1 MFRETIEH
9 RIADA
14 MKTGNKTELAV
25 WRAIKNEF
33 LIYKTAKAENELTDA
48 VELKLIQKLVSQRK
62 DSFEQY
68 SAAGRND
75 LAETEKSELD
85 ILKGLLPKD
94 PTEPEIKEEI
104 EKAVNELDHAP
115 EMKDMK
121 TIQSVVRS
129 KFPTVNGG
137 VVAKLFKDLISKSI
151 TPT

>member
-14 MKTGNKTELAV
+14 MKTANKTELAV

-33 LIYKTAKAENELTDA
+33 LIYKTAKAGNELTDA
-48 VELKLIQKLVSQRK
+48 VELKLIQKLASQRK

-75 LAETEKSELD
+75 LAENERNEMVILEK
-85 ILKGLLPKD
+85 LLPKE
-94 PTEPEIKEEI
+94 PTEEELKVEI
-104 EKAVNELDHAP
+104 EIAVYKLGHAP

-137 VVAKLFKDLISKSI
+137 TVAKLFKERIS
-151 TPT
+151 

>member
-14 MKTGNKTELAV
+14 MKPGNKTELAV
-25 WRAIKNEF
+25 WRAVKNEF
-33 LIYKTAKAENELTDA
+33 LIYKTAKAGNELTDDI
-48 VELKLIQKLVSQRK
+48 ELKLIQKLASQRK

-75 LAETEKSELD
+75 LAENERNEMVILEK
-85 ILKGLLPKD
+85 LLPKE
-94 PTEPEIKEEI
+94 PTEEELKAEI
-104 EKAVNELDHAP
+104 EKAVNELNHVP

-121 TIQSVVRS
+121 TVQSVVRS

-137 VVAKLFKDLISKSI
+137 IVAKLFKEKISIKK
-151 TPT
+151 

>member
-14 MKTGNKTELAV
+14 MKTANKTELAV

-33 LIYKTAKAENELTDA
+33 LIYKTAKAGNELTDA
-48 VELKLIQKLVSQRK
+48 VELKLIQKLASQRK

-75 LAETEKSELD
+75 LAENERNEMVILEK
-85 ILKGLLPKD
+85 LLPKE
-94 PTEPEIKEEI
+94 PTEAEIKEEI
-104 EKAVNELDHAP
+104 EKAVYELGHAP

-137 VVAKLFKDLISKSI
+137 IVAKLFKDLFSK
-151 TPT
+151 

>member
-14 MKTGNKTELAV
+14 MKTANKTELAV

-33 LIYKTAKAENELTDA
+33 LIYKTAKAGNELTDA
-48 VELKLIQKLVSQRK
+48 VELKLIQKLASQRK

-75 LAETEKSELD
+75 LAENERNEMVILEK
-85 ILKGLLPKD
+85 LLPKE
-94 PTEPEIKEEI
+94 PTEAEIKEEI
-104 EKAVNELDHAP
+104 EKAVYELGHAP

-137 VVAKLFKDLISKSI
+137 IVAKLFKERIS
-151 TPT
+151 

>member
-14 MKTGNKTELAV
+14 MKTANKTELAV

-33 LIYKTAKAENELTDA
+33 LIYKTAKAGNELTDA
-48 VELKLIQKLVSQRK
+48 VELKLIQKLASQRK

-75 LAETEKSELD
+75 LAENERNEMVILEK
-85 ILKGLLPKD
+85 LLPKE
-94 PTEPEIKEEI
+94 PTEAEIKEEI
-104 EKAVNELDHAP
+104 EKAVYELGHAP

-121 TIQSVVRS
+121 AIQSVVRS

-137 VVAKLFKDLISKSI
+137 TVAKLFKERIS
-151 TPT
+151 

>member
-14 MKTGNKTELAV
+14 MKTGNNTELAV

-33 LIYKTAKAENELTDA
+33 LIYKTAKAGNELTDA
-48 VELKLIQKLVSQRK
+48 VELKLIQKLASQRK

-75 LAETEKSELD
+75 LAENERNEMVILEK
-85 ILKGLLPKD
+85 LLPKE
-94 PTEPEIKEEI
+94 PTEEELKAEI

-137 VVAKLFKDLISKSI
+137 TVAKLFKERIS
-151 TPT
+151 

>member
-1 MFRETIEH
+1 
-9 RIADA
+9 

-25 WRAIKNEF
+25 WRAVKNEF
-33 LIYKTAKAENELTDA
+33 LVYKTAKAGNELTDDI
-48 VELKLIQKLVSQRK
+48 ELKLIQKLASQRK

-75 LAETEKSELD
+75 LAENERNEMVILEK
-85 ILKGLLPKD
+85 LLPKE
-94 PTEPEIKEEI
+94 PT

-137 VVAKLFKDLISKSI
+137 TVAKLFKERIS
-151 TPT
+151 

>member
-14 MKTGNKTELAV
+14 MKTANKTELAV

-33 LIYKTAKAENELTDA
+33 LIYKTAKAGNELTDA
-48 VELKLIQKLVSQRK
+48 VELKLIQKLASQRK

-75 LAETEKSELD
+75 LAENERNEMVILEK
-85 ILKGLLPKD
+85 LLPKE
-94 PTEPEIKEEI
+94 PTEAEIKEEI
-104 EKAVNELDHAP
+104 EKAVYELGHAP

-137 VVAKLFKDLISKSI
+137 TVAKLFKERIS
-151 TPT
+151 

>member
-25 WRAIKNEF
+25 WRAVKNEF
-33 LIYKTAKAENELTDA
+33 LVYKTAKAGNELTDDI
-48 VELKLIQKLVSQRK
+48 ELKLIQKLASQRK

-75 LAETEKSELD
+75 LAENERNEME
-85 ILKGLLPKD
+85 ILERLLPKE
-94 PTEPEIKEEI
+94 PTEEEVKAEIAYAI
-104 EKAVNELDHAP
+104 NELDHIP

-121 TIQSVVRS
+121 TILSIVRTQ
-129 KFPTVNGG
+129 FPTVNGG
-137 VVAKLFKDLISKSI
+137 IVAKLFKERIFY
-151 TPT
+151 

>member
-14 MKTGNKTELAV
+14 MKTANKTELAV

-33 LIYKTAKAENELTDA
+33 LIYKTAKAGNELTDA
-48 VELKLIQKLVSQRK
+48 VELKLIQKLASQRK

-75 LAETEKSELD
+75 LAENERNEMVILEK
-85 ILKGLLPKD
+85 LLPKE
-94 PTEPEIKEEI
+94 PTEAEIKEEI
-104 EKAVNELDHAP
+104 EKAVYKLGHAP

-137 VVAKLFKDLISKSI
+137 IVAKLFKDLISK
-151 TPT
+151 

>member
-14 MKTGNKTELAV
+14 MKTANKTELAV

-33 LIYKTAKAENELTDA
+33 LIYKTAKAGNELTDA
-48 VELKLIQKLVSQRK
+48 VELKLIQKLASQRK

-75 LAETEKSELD
+75 LAENERNEMVILEK
-85 ILKGLLPKD
+85 LLPKE
-94 PTEPEIKEEI
+94 PTEAEIKEEI
-104 EKAVNELDHAP
+104 EKAVYELGHAP

-137 VVAKLFKDLISKSI
+137 IVAKLFKERISY
-151 TPT
+151 

>member
-14 MKTGNKTELAV
+14 MKTANKTELAV

-33 LIYKTAKAENELTDA
+33 LIYKTAKAGNELTDA
-48 VELKLIQKLVSQRK
+48 VELKLIQKLASQRK

-75 LAETEKSELD
+75 LAENERNEMVILEK
-85 ILKGLLPKD
+85 LLPKE
-94 PTEPEIKEEI
+94 PTEAEIKEEI
-104 EKAVNELDHAP
+104 EKAVYELGHAP

-121 TIQSVVRS
+121 TILVTMIIRNKVR
-129 KFPTVNGG
+129 NNY
-137 VVAKLFKDLISKSI
+137 
-151 TPT
+151 

>member
-25 WRAIKNEF
+25 WRAVKNEF
-33 LIYKTAKAENELTDA
+33 LVYKTAKAGNELTDDI
-48 VELKLIQKLVSQRK
+48 ELKLIQKLASQRK

-75 LAETEKSELD
+75 LAENERNEMVILEK
-85 ILKGLLPKD
+85 LLPKE
-94 PTEPEIKEEI
+94 PTEEELKAEI
-104 EKAVNELDHAP
+104 EKAVNGLDHAP

-137 VVAKLFKDLISKSI
+137 TVAKLFKERISY
-151 TPT
+151 

>member
-14 MKTGNKTELAV
+14 MKTANKTELAV

-33 LIYKTAKAENELTDA
+33 LIYKTAKAGNELTDA

-68 SAAGRND
+68 SVAGRND
-75 LAETEKSELD
+75 LAENERNEMVILEK
-85 ILKGLLPKD
+85 LLPKE
-94 PTEPEIKEEI
+94 PTEEELKAEI
-104 EKAVNELDHAP
+104 EKAVYKLGHAP

-137 VVAKLFKDLISKSI
+137 TVAKLFKERIS
-151 TPT
+151 

>member
-14 MKTGNKTELAV
+14 MKTANKTELAV

-33 LIYKTAKAENELTDA
+33 LIYKTAKAGNELTDA
-48 VELKLIQKLVSQRK
+48 VELKLIQKLASQRK

-75 LAETEKSELD
+75 LAENERNEMVILEK
-85 ILKGLLPKD
+85 LLPKE
-94 PTEPEIKEEI
+94 PTEAEIKEEI
-104 EKAVNELDHAP
+104 EKAVYELGHTP

-137 VVAKLFKDLISKSI
+137 IVAKLFKERIS
-151 TPT
+151 